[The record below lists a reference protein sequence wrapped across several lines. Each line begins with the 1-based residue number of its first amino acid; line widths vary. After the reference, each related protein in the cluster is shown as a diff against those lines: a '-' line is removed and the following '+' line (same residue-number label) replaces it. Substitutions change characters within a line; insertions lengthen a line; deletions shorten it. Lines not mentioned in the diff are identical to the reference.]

1 MRRRGIGREGSA
13 VQNGF
18 ANQNGFAMVTV
29 IFALV
34 ALAAIVASVSAL
46 VVRGAQATALD
57 VQQARAT
64 QAAKAGLQWAA
75 WQILDPRASLAP
87 GSSNLPSCFASP
99 SAVTLPSPLAGY
111 AVSVTCV
118 RTPGE
123 SASPS
128 FYSEDQRRLAIFQ
141 LTAVARAGAVDA
153 PDRVER
159 RLEMRVESCKDPAG
173 AAPDFRC

>member
-1 MRRRGIGREGSA
+1 MNRRRTNQAGFGGS
-13 VQNGF
+13 NGS
-18 ANQNGFAMVTV
+18 NGFAMVTV

-64 QAAKAGLQWAA
+64 QAAKAALQWAA
-75 WQILDPRASLAP
+75 WQILDPRATLSP
-87 GSSNLPSCFASP
+87 GVSALPSCFASP
-99 SAVTLPSPLAGY
+99 SAVLLPSPLADY
-111 AVSVTCV
+111 AVSVSCV

-123 SASPS
+123 SASPN

-141 LTAVARAGAVDA
+141 LTAVARVGAVDA

-159 RLEMRVESCKDPAG
+159 RLEMQIESCKDPAG
-173 AAPDFRC
+173 VGPDFRC

>member
-1 MRRRGIGREGSA
+1 MNRRRT
-13 VQNGF
+13 
-18 ANQNGFAMVTV
+18 NQTGFAMVTV

-46 VVRGAQATALD
+46 MVRGAQATALD

-64 QAAKAGLQWAA
+64 QAARAALQWAA
-75 WQILDPRASLAP
+75 WQILDPRGSLSP
-87 GSSNLPSCFASP
+87 GVSALPSCFASP
-99 SAVTLPSPLAGY
+99 SAVTLPSPLADY
-111 AVSVTCV
+111 AVSVSCV

-123 SASPS
+123 SASPN

-159 RLEMRVESCKDPAG
+159 RLEMRIESCKDPAG
-173 AAPDFRC
+173 VGSDFRC